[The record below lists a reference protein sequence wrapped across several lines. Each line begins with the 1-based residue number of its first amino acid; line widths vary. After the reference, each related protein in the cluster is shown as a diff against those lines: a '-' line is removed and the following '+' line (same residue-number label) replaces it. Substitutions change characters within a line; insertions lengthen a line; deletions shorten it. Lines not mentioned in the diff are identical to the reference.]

1 MHTCG
6 CDWPQQHRME
16 IWPITIVQF
25 EIWGA
30 ELRYSHRCSYCFT
43 DKPQASPRTDTVN
56 YSNAQNAV
64 FMFLWGLSC
73 QRCGA
78 VLRSHVVLMR
88 RSSGVPPTDDYREQM
103 DVFCLIVNFESWRS
117 FRKEVDTSLWRA
129 ATSLDVTRELSL
141 FWLMY
146 LRDTWLQSAGAARE
160 HRSTLGSDII
170 RCGQSLFSAAGRKKP
185 RTNGFIWHW
194 LVSRCVAASW
204 NHRHNKSRLRGWPLC
219 ATPRPARARCSRRG
233 VQSRPP
239 SALLMELLQPVP
251 ASGGEMLIVNKRGAF
266 TRWDPPGPGNCNSH

>member
-1 MHTCG
+1 M
-6 CDWPQQHRME
+6 
-16 IWPITIVQF
+16 QF
-25 EIWGA
+25 
-30 ELRYSHRCSYCFT
+30 
-43 DKPQASPRTDTVN
+43 
-56 YSNAQNAV
+56 
-64 FMFLWGLSC
+64 FMFLWGLSR

-117 FRKEVDTSLWRA
+117 FRKEVDTSLCRA

-170 RCGQSLFSAAGRKKP
+170 RCGQSLFSAAERKKR

-204 NHRHNKSRLRGWPLC
+204 NHSHNKSRLRGWPLC